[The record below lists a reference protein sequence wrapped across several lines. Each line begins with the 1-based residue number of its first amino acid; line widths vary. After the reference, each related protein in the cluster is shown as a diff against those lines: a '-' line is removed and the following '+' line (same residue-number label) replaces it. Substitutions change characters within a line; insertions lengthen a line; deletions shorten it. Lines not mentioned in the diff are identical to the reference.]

1 MNVQSAHY
9 GGFNNIDSY
18 TSYKTI
24 DNFSIAEYHYEE
36 NRVSFLPFSH
46 QHLAYEFII
55 PIKTV
60 PLLIYD
66 KANYIGEVG
75 YIYPV
80 NPNVVHGIEF
90 SLDEAEILDI
100 VVDMTYFDNLK
111 KELGFENEYFYT
123 RFSMNYSFVDLCYSF
138 IKNDSSAIK
147 KENIANLICSM
158 LIQTGLS
165 DKTDRRRPEKK
176 YAKNIKN
183 IIIYM
188 YEHYKECDLTI
199 EKLATLSGYSI
210 TYFTKAFKAY
220 MSDSPIVHLNKLR
233 ISEAKSLMI
242 ENKELKFKDI
252 SLMVGYDN
260 LSTFTESFKRVTG
273 YSPKDFKIKF
283 ID

>member
-1 MNVQSAHY
+1 MSLIDAHC
-9 GGFNNIDSY
+9 GGFN
-18 TSYKTI
+18 TI
-24 DNFSIAEYHYEE
+24 DNYTAHKSLDNISVAYYHYDK
-36 NRVSFLPFSH
+36 NGKNIYPFSH
-46 QHLAYEFII
+46 NHLAYEFII

-75 YIYPV
+75 YVYPV

-90 SLDEAEILDI
+90 ALDESEIIDI
-100 VVDMTYFDNLK
+100 VIDMHYFDEIK
-111 KELGFENEYFYT
+111 KELGFDKEYFYT
-123 RFSMNYSFVDLCYSF
+123 RFSVNYSFIDLCKNF
-138 IKNDSSAIK
+138 IYNTNNIN
-147 KENIANLICSM
+147 ENNISNLICDM
-158 LIQTGLS
+158 LVHTGLS

-188 YEHYKECDLTI
+188 YDHYKECDLTI
-199 EKLATLSGYSI
+199 EKLASLSGYST

-220 MSDSPIVHLNKLR
+220 MNDSPIVHLNKLR
-233 ISEAKSLMI
+233 ISEAKAIMGK
-242 ENKELKFKDI
+242 NKELKLKDI
-252 SLMVGYDN
+252 SVMVGFDN

-273 YSPKDFKIKF
+273 CTPKEFRIKC